1 MPPPP
6 VVGSVEGVAL
16 LEEDELLLDAL
27 VVAAATALTV
37 LDVLLLEEVERALLD
52 VLLLLE
58 VVGASVVATVV
69 VRTVE
74 DAVVVDPA
82 ELVVA
87 TTDALP
93 EVDPLVLR
101 LLDVDPVS
109 VLPELDD
116 VEVVA
121 AWPLGAASA
130 TGTAMARPSAPAST
144 ARSTLPTLA
153 LNVSM
158 TSRRLLTYYLFPYTR
173 TRFGATPRVTSRE
186 AQHIL
191 CRA

>member
-6 VVGSVEGVAL
+6 VVGKVDGVAL
-16 LEEDELLLDAL
+16 LLVAL

-37 LDVLLLEEVERALLD
+37 LAVLLDDVLLLDE
-52 VLLLLE
+52 LLLLD

-69 VRTVE
+69 VRTVDE
-74 DAVVVDPA
+74 LVVVEPC

-87 TTDALP
+87 TVDRLPEDEVPVDDDALP
-93 EVDPLVLR
+93 VL
-101 LLDVDPVS
+101 LLD
-109 VLPELDD
+109 ELDELD
-116 VEVVA
+116 VVA

-153 LNVSM
+153 LNVSK
-158 TSRRLLTYYLFPYTR
+158 TSRMLLTCYLFPQTCTR
-173 TRFGATPRVTSRE
+173 CGATPPVTST
-186 AQHIL
+186 
-191 CRA
+191 